1 MFHRSNRIK
10 LESVMPGALY
20 VFAGYEAMQ
29 LSGDMSAPFLQESN
43 FWWLTGIEEPGWR
56 AIVDTSP
63 HGRTILVRPDVSE
76 THRIFEGGLS
86 DSEALD
92 VSGADD
98 VIPGKEFE
106 FRLRQLARK
115 RSLVYTIDAKY
126 QYDFVLNPSQ
136 QNLVGVLKR
145 CFTATEDCSRKL
157 AELRAIKDREEI
169 SRMKAAAKLT
179 SEAFAAVR
187 EKLGELKYERE
198 IDAEFTYMFG
208 NKGATHAYAPIV
220 ASGKNACTLHYAK
233 NSDKLSS
240 RQPILID
247 IGARVGGYSAD
258 VTRTYCLNPTK
269 RQQAVHAALEKAHV
283 RCIDL
288 LGPDVPVVE
297 YFAGVDEVMKDALLE
312 IGALNDRG
320 DDETYRRYFPHS
332 ISHGLGVDTHDSLG
346 RPRYFRP
353 GMVLTV
359 EPGIYLPDEGIG
371 MRIEDDILITATGT
385 DNLTG
390 SLSTSL

>member
-1 MFHRSNRIK
+1 
-10 LESVMPGALY
+10 MPGALY

-56 AIVDTSP
+56 AIVDTAP

-86 DSEALD
+86 DSEAID
-92 VSGADD
+92 ISGADD
-98 VIPGKEFE
+98 VISDKEFE
-106 FRLRQLARK
+106 ACLRQLARK
-115 RSLVYTIDAKY
+115 RSLVYTIDVKH
-126 QYDFVLNPSQ
+126 QHDFVLNPAQ
-136 QNLVGVLKR
+136 QNLVSVLKR
-145 CFTATEDCSRKL
+145 CFTAVEDCSRKL
-157 AELRAIKDREEI
+157 AELRAIKDPEEI
-169 SRMKAAAKLT
+169 RRMRAAAKLT
-179 SEAFAAVR
+179 CEAFAEVR
-187 EKLGELKYERE
+187 EDLAGMRRE
-198 IDAEFTYMFG
+198 HDIEAEFTYLFG
-208 NKGATHAYAPIV
+208 KRGAGHAYAPIV
-220 ASGKNACTLHYAK
+220 ASGKNACTLHYGK
-233 NSDKLSS
+233 NSDKLTA
-240 RQPILID
+240 RNPVLID
-247 IGARVGGYSAD
+247 IGARVSGYSAD

-269 RQQAVHAALEKAHV
+269 RQKTVHAALEKAHQ
-283 RCIDL
+283 RCIEL
-288 LGPDVPVVE
+288 LGPDVLVAD
-297 YFAGVDEVMKDALLE
+297 YFSGVDEIMKDALQE
-312 IGALNDRG
+312 IGVLSDRT
-320 DDETYRRYFPHS
+320 DDDTYRRYFPHS
-332 ISHGLGVDTHDSLG
+332 VSHGLGVDTHDSLG